1 MQYTLPKLW
10 CFKSDMIM
18 LFFSNIAVIQGY
30 IKCTCIVARWFLQNI
45 YNCYIYC
52 VGMFLKCVLS
62 ANNNAYV
69 PQHS

>member
-1 MQYTLPKLW
+1 
-10 CFKSDMIM
+10 M